1 MQNPSNLNNS
11 TTAASSSSNNIRT
24 PLTSQMPP
32 VKDATSFRYHRL
44 ERDNQYTELQVN
56 LTSIFY
62 SL

>member
-1 MQNPSNLNNS
+1 MQNPSNSNNS

-56 LTSIFY
+56 
-62 SL
+62 